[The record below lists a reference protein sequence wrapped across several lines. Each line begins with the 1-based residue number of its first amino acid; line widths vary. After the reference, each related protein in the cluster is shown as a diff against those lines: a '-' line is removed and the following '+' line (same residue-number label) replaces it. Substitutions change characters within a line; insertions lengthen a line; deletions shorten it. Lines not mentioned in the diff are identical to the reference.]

1 MKKRVLLG
9 LMACMFAVS
18 LSAQE
23 IFNEVKRMKASVET
37 IANDTTKNLQ
47 TRKVA
52 CFKNDALYYLID
64 KAGKEDNFTEYEL
77 GQQATAMVD
86 FVNLFVQRLSNSRK
100 QKDKDIVLA
109 RFKNASVQHSLFND
123 MEKEITYGYVDNQ
136 DFITQF
142 SLDTNWV
149 EALQEVSVAR

>member
-1 MKKRVLLG
+1 MIIALVASL
-9 LMACMFAVS
+9 FAIN

-23 IFNEVKRMKASVET
+23 ILGEVQRIKASLEA
-37 IANDTTKNLQ
+37 IASDTSKDLQ
-47 TRKVA
+47 VRKVA
-52 CFKNDALYYLID
+52 CFKNDALYYLIA
-64 KAGKEDNFTEYEL
+64 KASREERFTEQEL
-77 GQQATAMVD
+77 GEQASAMID
-86 FVNLFVQRLSNSRK
+86 FVNLFVQRISNCKK
-100 QKDKDIVLA
+100 QKDKDIVMA

-149 EALQEVSVAR
+149 EALNEVYKAR